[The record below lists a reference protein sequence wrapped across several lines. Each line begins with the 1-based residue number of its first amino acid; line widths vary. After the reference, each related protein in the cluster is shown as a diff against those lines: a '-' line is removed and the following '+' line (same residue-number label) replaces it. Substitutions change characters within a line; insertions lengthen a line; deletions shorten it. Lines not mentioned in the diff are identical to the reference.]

1 MTRTTEEV
9 FDDHLKALQRRDVAA
24 IVIDYTDDVLVLTS
38 QGVLKGRTGVEAF
51 YRQGFDALPDVE
63 FQIGSRIFGGDALL
77 VCWTATASAGRVD
90 DGVDTF
96 VFVDGMIRLQSSSFT
111 IEPNEAGGA

>member
-1 MTRTTEEV
+1 MTRTSEQV
-9 FDDHLKALQRRDVAA
+9 FDDHLKALRRRDVTA
-24 IVIDYTDDVLVLTS
+24 IVTDYTDDVLVLTS
-38 QGVLKGRTGVEAF
+38 QGALNGRAGVEAF

-63 FQIGSRIFGGDALL
+63 FQIGPRIFGGDALL
-77 VCWTATASAGRVD
+77 VSWTATASAGHVD

-111 IEPNEAGGA
+111 IEPNEAGAA